1 MKEMT
6 KYQVPTIFI
15 LWFLPNVTC
24 NFRISFRVLPFYE
37 FLGTI
42 MSLVEYF
49 SCTFFHFEYLRS
61 IINKFSYF
69 FENWK
74 MFSAP
79 YIDFSLTEA
88 SYSSA
93 GKASK

>member
-1 MKEMT
+1 
-6 KYQVPTIFI
+6 
-15 LWFLPNVTC
+15 
-24 NFRISFRVLPFYE
+24 
-37 FLGTI
+37 
-42 MSLVEYF
+42 MSLFEYF

-61 IINKFSYF
+61 IMNKSFYF

-93 GKASK
+93 GKASKQQSVNNVDAHYPKTDTDCSHSF